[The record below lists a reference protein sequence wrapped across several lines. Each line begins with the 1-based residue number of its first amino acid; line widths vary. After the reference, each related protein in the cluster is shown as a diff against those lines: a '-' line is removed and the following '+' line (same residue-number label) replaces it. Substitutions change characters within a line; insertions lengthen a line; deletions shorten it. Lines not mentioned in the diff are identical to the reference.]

1 MKTISDLLQDKDDFV
16 TFQSYS
22 SVTVVI
28 KPAILANKHLRRK
41 CWLQMDL
48 VMSAELIR
56 VKSTDRFSLRLCP
69 KLLYPYLMLG
79 PIVAGAD
86 IKNFEYNCVCFV
98 GKN

>member
-1 MKTISDLLQDKDDFV
+1 M
-16 TFQSYS
+16 
-22 SVTVVI
+22 
-28 KPAILANKHLRRK
+28 N
-41 CWLQMDL
+41 L
-48 VMSAELIR
+48 VMSDELIR

-86 IKNFEYNCVCFV
+86 IKNFEYNCDCFV